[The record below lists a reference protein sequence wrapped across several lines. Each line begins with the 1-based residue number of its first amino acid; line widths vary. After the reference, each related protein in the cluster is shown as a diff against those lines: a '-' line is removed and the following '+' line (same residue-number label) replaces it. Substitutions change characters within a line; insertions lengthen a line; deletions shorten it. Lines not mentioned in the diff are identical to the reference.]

1 MAEFNFLDDEAIADI
16 AFIAKGTTLIEL
28 FYSAAMATA
37 SLQTDINLLS
47 GEISAQ
53 IHIEKS
59 SIEFLLKAFLD
70 EILYFKDA
78 ELLFAKD
85 FTINVY
91 ELENR
96 LYFEGTLFG
105 SIFDFNIHPMHNDLK
120 AITWHDFRVTKTE
133 EGWECYV
140 LIDI

>member
-59 SIEFLLKAFLD
+59 CP
-70 EILYFKDA
+70 
-78 ELLFAKD
+78 EL
-85 FTINVY
+85 VPVS
-91 ELENR
+91 
-96 LYFEGTLFG
+96 FECG
-105 SIFDFNIHPMHNDLK
+105 
-120 AITWHDFRVTKTE
+120 
-133 EGWECYV
+133 C
-140 LIDI
+140 

>member
-37 SLQTDINLLS
+37 SLQTDINLLA

-78 ELLFAKD
+78 ELLFTVTD
-85 FTINVY
+85 PV
-91 ELENR
+91 R
-96 LYFEGTLFG
+96 LSPEI
-105 SIFDFNIHPMHNDLK
+105 SAVEMPE
-120 AITWHDFRVTKTE
+120 RE
-133 EGWECYV
+133 
-140 LIDI
+140 